1 MHAVPFNIEIPDHAL
16 ADLHRRLR
24 DTRVPL
30 LTPAEPWQQG
40 VDGAWLRDLT
50 AYWAER
56 FDWRAAE
63 QALNRLPQFVAD
75 VDGQRVHFIHRCGAG
90 PNPYPLV
97 ITHGWPGSVFEF
109 DALIERL
116 CDPAAFGGDPH
127 DAFDV
132 VVPSLPG
139 FLFSPPP
146 AAPGVAAFQVADCW
160 AALMAGLG
168 YRRFGAQGGDLGAGV
183 SIALGAR
190 HADVVDGI
198 HLNYLPGS
206 YEPAIDA
213 AAPLTDEE
221 RAFVRERAEW
231 AALEGGYAHVHM
243 TRPQTLA
250 AALNDSPAGLAA
262 WIAEKFRAWSDCD
275 GDVARRFSHDTLLT
289 GISLYWFSACIGSSM
304 QMYWENRLQ
313 PMRFAAGQRVTVPI
327 AFARFPKEIS
337 RPPRSWVERVFEVVQ
352 WTDMPSGGHF
362 AAMEEPDL
370 LADDIRRFFRRF
382 R

>member
-1 MHAVPFNIEIPDHAL
+1 
-16 ADLHRRLR
+16 
-24 DTRVPL
+24 
-30 LTPAEPWQQG
+30 
-40 VDGAWLRDLT
+40 
-50 AYWAER
+50 
-56 FDWRAAE
+56 
-63 QALNRLPQFVAD
+63 
-75 VDGQRVHFIHRCGAG
+75 
-90 PNPYPLV
+90 
-97 ITHGWPGSVFEF
+97 
-109 DALIERL
+109 
-116 CDPAAFGGDPH
+116 
-127 DAFDV
+127 
-132 VVPSLPG
+132 
-139 FLFSPPP
+139 
-146 AAPGVAAFQVADCW
+146 
-160 AALMAGLG
+160 MAGLG

-221 RAFVRERAEW
+221 RAFVKERAEW

-327 AFARFPKEIS
+327 AFALSEGDQPAAAQLGRTGVRRRAVDRHAERRPFRGDGRTGPAGRRYSAVLSAFSMMGGGRVATRTSEAVR
-337 RPPRSWVERVFEVVQ
+337 RPPGRPRGAPLLPVLAGDEGRRVVRCGTRVLALAQQRDAAILAGGLAAVVVEQHEVAAHHVQ
-352 WTDMPSGGHF
+352 RDHVVAGR
-362 AAMEEPDL
+362 AE
-370 LADDIRRFFRRF
+370 RFRRMDRPGRF
-382 R
+382 EHRRAGVRDPVVFAVAPCALQRVHEHVAVVDDDAAACRRPASSAGR